1 MDAAAGDQFHCQTNA
16 ASVALKDS
24 HAAKRANAETALLSA
39 QQTRAL
45 QEARHRAEMAEAE
58 ARRINNRRAR
68 PWRGRQF
75 RELKKIIFSAPSKC
89 PIDLFGPVANG
100 KILKRLQ
107 VAFRFAC

>member
-58 ARRINNRRAR
+58 ARRSKAETITLATTRLRAA
-68 PWRGRQF
+68 PFF
-75 RELKKIIFSAPSKC
+75 RIAFCLQPCSVKPMMILIPVVIAAP
-89 PIDLFGPVANG
+89 
-100 KILKRLQ
+100 RLGT
-107 VAFRFAC
+107 R